1 MPPKTQRH
9 FSVTTPEESS
19 GFLLWQVTSRW
30 QNDIKKTLVEFG
42 ITHTQFV
49 LLASMLWFAD
59 HRETVH
65 QIKLSAHAQIDP
77 MTTSMVVRT
86 LESKGY
92 VVRAG
97 NVLDTRIKNIS
108 LTASGKKIA
117 QKAVKKV
124 ERCDQDFFMVLG
136 KETRI
141 FNTLLTKLAR

>member
-30 QNDIKKTLVEFG
+30 QHDIKKTLTEFG

-49 LLASMLWFAD
+49 LLASMLWFSD

-65 QIKLSAHAQIDP
+65 QIKLSTHAQIDP

-97 NVLDTRIKNIS
+97 NIQDTRVKNIS
-108 LTASGKKIA
+108 LTASGKKVA
-117 QKAVKKV
+117 LKAVKKV
-124 ERCDQDFFMVLG
+124 ELCDQVFFAVLG
-136 KETRI
+136 KETRT
-141 FNTLLTKLAR
+141 FNALLTKIAR